1 MPLSPPV
8 EREARHHRRV
18 HCDGYQR
25 ADGLWDIEATLVD
38 HKPFDLPNRDR
49 GGRIAAGEPLHSM
62 ALRLTVDDGLT
73 VRAVEAVTDAG
84 PFAVCPRITDNFRRL
99 EGERIGPG
107 WRRRVR
113 ALLGGTEGCTHLVE
127 LLGPVATTAFQ
138 TVYGSRYGSPTRKDS
153 GASDG
158 ADDTAS
164 RGNAMRYLIGS
175 CHALAPD
182 SEVVRDFWPQHYS
195 KADRDD

>member
-18 HCDGYQR
+18 ACDGYRR
-25 ADGLWDIEATLVD
+25 ADGLWDIEATLFD
-38 HKPFDLPNRDR
+38 SKPYDFPNRDR

-62 ALRLTVDDGLT
+62 ALRLTVDDRLT
-73 VRAVEAVTDAG
+73 VHAVEAVTDAG
-84 PFAVCPRITDNFRRL
+84 PFALCPRITDNFRRL

-138 TVYGSRYGSPTRKDS
+138 TVYGSGYGSAAQGEAAGGDGS
-153 GASDG
+153 GG
-158 ADDTAS
+158 
-164 RGNAMRYLIGS
+164 AMRYLIGS
-175 CHALAPD
+175 CHALAAD
-182 SEVVRDFWPQHYS
+182 SEVVRDFWPQHYRGPRS
-195 KADRDD
+195 DPED